1 MEGMNNMND
10 NQNVIEVNNLSFSYT
25 SVPFLTN
32 ISFDV
37 RKGEIFGF
45 LGPSGAGKSTL
56 QKILTGL
63 CTNYTGSAQILGVE
77 SRKHKNDFYE
87 KIGVDFEFPS
97 LYEKMTARENLKYF
111 SSLYSGGKRDIDELL
126 SDVGLL
132 NHGDKKVKEFSKGMK
147 SRLNFIKA
155 LVHNPELLFL
165 DEPTSGLDPNN
176 ARIMKDMI
184 LSEREKGKTI
194 IITTHNMIDA
204 TELCDRVVFIVDG
217 QMKALDTPRNF
228 IMSKGA
234 VQVTYTYIENDREC
248 TGNCQLDKIKD
259 DELLNLLISENRLK
273 SIHSTEPTLND
284 IFIEITGAKLC

>member
-1 MEGMNNMND
+1 MNEI
-10 NQNVIEVNNLSFSYT
+10 QNVIEVNNLSFSYT

-37 RKGEIFGF
+37 RRGEIFGF

-56 QKILTGL
+56 QKVLTGL

-111 SSLYSGGKRDIDELL
+111 ASLYSGEKRDIDELL

-132 NHGDKKVKEFSKGMK
+132 SHGDKKVKEFSKGMK

-176 ARIMKDMI
+176 ARIMKEMI
-184 LSEREKGKTI
+184 LAEREKGKTI
-194 IITTHNMIDA
+194 IITTHNMLDA

-234 VQVTYTYIENDREC
+234 VRVTYTYIENDMEC
-248 TGNCQLDKIKD
+248 TGSCQLDEIKY
-259 DELLNLLISENRLK
+259 DELLNMLISENRLK

>member
-1 MEGMNNMND
+1 MNEI
-10 NQNVIEVNNLSFSYT
+10 QNVIEVNNLSFSYT

-37 RKGEIFGF
+37 RRGEIFGF

-56 QKILTGL
+56 QKVLTGL

-111 SSLYSGGKRDIDELL
+111 ASLYSGEKRDIDELL

-132 NHGDKKVKEFSKGMK
+132 SHGDKKVKEFSKGMK

-176 ARIMKDMI
+176 ARIMKEMI
-184 LSEREKGKTI
+184 LAEREKGKTI

-234 VQVTYTYIENDREC
+234 IRVTYTYIENDMEC
-248 TGNCQLDKIKD
+248 TGSCQLDEIKD
-259 DELLNLLISENRLK
+259 DELLNLIISENRLK

>member
-1 MEGMNNMND
+1 MNEI
-10 NQNVIEVNNLSFSYT
+10 QNVIEVNNLSFSYT

-37 RKGEIFGF
+37 RRGEIFGF

-56 QKILTGL
+56 QKVLTGL

-111 SSLYSGGKRDIDELL
+111 ASLYSGEKRDIDELL

-132 NHGDKKVKEFSKGMK
+132 SHGDKKVKEFSKGMK

-176 ARIMKDMI
+176 ARIMKEMI
-184 LSEREKGKTI
+184 LAEREKGKTI

-217 QMKALDTPRNF
+217 QTKALDTPRNF

-234 VQVTYTYIENDREC
+234 IRVTYTYIENDMEC
-248 TGNCQLDKIKD
+248 TGSCQLDEIKD
-259 DELLNLLISENRLK
+259 DELLNLIISENRLK